1 MTMSPNKTIT
11 DDKKEIIP
19 KLCVS
24 FSKRFVADVVNVSVD
39 TVTKYAEGEKE
50 KKI

>member
-1 MTMSPNKTIT
+1 MSPNKTIT

-24 FSKRFVADVVNVSVD
+24 FSKRYVADVVNVSVD
-39 TVTKYAEGEKE
+39 TVTKYAGEKE
-50 KKI
+50 KKSP